1 MGDRSVFYKT
11 IGVNT
16 EDEEDKNDGKRGD
29 RSVFYSTVQ
38 EDKKQTP
45 EPASAS
51 DYDSLILPTPQ
62 QWAERTPAAKPA
74 ATAPSYTPLIMRM
87 ADKAEEARK
96 MEEIG
101 QKAPG
106 VGKATPGAAGGGG
119 RGKTTAEDVAR
130 MEAEKKAAERYAA
143 AMQPT
148 SDMYLNK
155 TTAELADYQQKE
167 ANRARA
173 KAEELSEKI
182 EKSPIEQQREKTE
195 QARRELRALAY
206 SNNTPEGLKKYEDK
220 LEEFNEENEKLH
232 EMGGRF
238 GLKEDAQTAAENLGA
253 GVLGSIKGI
262 INAAGYAGQEMTR
275 GQLMEQQSVMSGLP
289 GQQEIADRSAK
300 TLQEVK
306 DRGLQ
311 SWADPTLNGIGKVG
325 KFLVERP
332 AQAEAEQTAE
342 MWRRAGREDRAKEM
356 DETAKALKSAD
367 GKPLADT
374 VNQFMQTAAQHAQAS
389 GKVASALAQTANG
402 VGGMVPSILSNV
414 AAPGSGLWVMAA
426 QAAGN
431 ATEEALAAGAQDE
444 KAVLYGGAVAAVEVL
459 TEKMFG
465 GIPGL
470 NVGSLDDAV
479 ENLIKKNIGSE
490 AAQRAVLFLVDAL
503 GEGAEEFISEFAD
516 WGLNK
521 WLVGSD
527 KRSFDEVRK
536 DAWYSAFI
544 GALTSVAMSGPVELF
559 KSMSPRQVAQKVAQE
574 MDARLETERK
584 AEALKL
590 PEVQQ
595 ATENAAQGR
604 TAEELALP
612 AVPARVENPGLVR
625 DAELRRAGLTS
636 REQRTLDALGK
647 VIGVE
652 IRFTDTLGGNLRNGK
667 YENGVITLARDA
679 VDPVMSTVVH
689 ETIHHIR
696 DAAPKA
702 YGTLQNF
709 VRENMSDRMY
719 GLNTAVREELYGQNT
734 DISEEVVADA
744 FGRIMADADLAQRF
758 VTENRTAAQ
767 KIADALHDLLVKVQ
781 RYITGNTAKTLTDDQ
796 RAAFVELQE
805 HLGTMLNQY
814 EAAARAAG
822 ESETRADR
830 GARWSYGD
838 VNTENTDASELNQG
852 NAYSYDALIK
862 KDPVRV
868 VPIQSREIPTREKRI
883 NANALTAE
891 ARAKAPLIVYQA
903 EDGATSEQRYVYVPD
918 LGANVLFST
927 KGVLHG
933 AVGNIANTSTRTTAE
948 ITPDLAEIL
957 QNSIKVNERGPR
969 ENPKRGDG
977 EYSHILIGAA
987 QNEKGDVYII
997 RSQINHFADNKSVL
1011 ESMEIYDVLKGA
1023 KAKKMESE
1031 VMRTVG
1037 IEMPKPN
1044 ANTTDSYY
1052 SVADLLSLV
1061 KENYPEILPDSVL
1074 DHFGLDK
1081 SIKDK
1086 SYRYSISDRGVL
1098 ARIADQYGPISP
1110 DNANLD
1116 ALRLPTAEEWR
1127 DRDATATQPEET
1139 QTGPGQLPTAEEWK
1153 NRGTEPQPV
1162 EMETEEPAAT
1172 PGEPAAPEG
1181 PVTPEEMSDGGRSVN
1196 GYAASPGLRKLGVK
1210 IAEPITDTIGA
1221 DVLVSQAQKAK
1232 AAERALNKAIKKL
1245 APTKA
1250 EKALA
1255 QGLADGTYTEGN
1267 GILYGKD
1274 GAPIR
1279 DVNMNKVRELAEY
1292 YRQKNQYKRDRIAE
1306 QRRTNRDRETAID
1319 EDLLKYADNFKKM
1332 SALRL
1337 NLNTMK
1343 RNMLAWAGQTLGA
1356 KINQHLFDPVTQ
1368 NSAER
1373 IRFVNRMLDRVREFH
1388 LTKAESEMVQ
1398 RVIEGTAVQDQVSKL
1413 TEDARRRVNAAA
1425 ESNDLNLTAAEYN
1438 LPAEEKKLAQRYHD
1452 WLQTQAQLKNMDAD
1466 KINAAAKAY
1475 SDAYSDFYTAI
1486 NEFLVMHGY
1495 EPIGFIQG
1503 YAPHLQPD
1511 NVQSTLGK
1519 VMSIFG
1525 LDAEVS
1531 ALPTDIAGQTENYK
1545 PGKQWN
1551 PYFQHRAGADS
1562 MIDAVAGYESYV
1574 NYLSNVL
1581 YHTDDIQKL
1590 RTFIRTLRGMYA
1602 SEEIREKL
1610 DQAKWIKGQGAE
1622 EKADF
1627 LRINK
1632 MIDEGT
1638 QLTPEM
1644 ANDLIDK
1651 YVDGL
1656 YDSIENKTKHGDVA
1670 SVLEDY
1676 TNKLAGK
1683 QTKLDRAVESFFGRR
1698 NINFGNALSRIF
1710 GESAVV
1716 GNLSSA
1722 LNQLSQLPAV
1732 QAEVGNK
1739 YVLQAIGDIIR
1750 GNAANMDQESD
1761 FLTGKLGTDSLLAE
1775 RSWKDSDS
1783 KQRHAKVTNAMS
1795 IPFEAVD
1802 TLASRLYVRAKYL
1815 QEIENGATHEAA
1827 MKAADN
1833 FAERVVGNRI
1843 QGSRPMVFE
1852 SKNAFV
1858 KLFST
1863 FQLEVANAWAHISQ
1877 DLPAEIKAVEKSQG
1891 KAAAVQRTAAIL
1903 MRYGISAFL
1912 LNRLTDAI
1920 YGGTPAPFDLIGY
1933 VLGGIAEGK
1942 GESVNEYL
1950 IQLVSDLFG
1959 LGGDDD
1965 DDEDK
1970 EFDVGAALKETGS
1983 LLVGD
1988 MPYVRNAASMLG
2000 YGDTTL
2006 PLPSVGKTAKSL
2018 SDLIS
2023 GKGSWGDVGESALRD
2038 AATWLPGG
2046 NQAKK
2051 TAQGIETIAKQGR
2064 YNRSGN
2070 LMYPVDMSG
2079 AEGLAK
2085 AMKAGLFGPS
2095 SLGATDSYYASGDKA
2110 LSEKQTAAYEE
2121 LVKIGEDRDAVYD
2134 TIMRFRKVEDVKDSD
2149 EDGKKKRDVL
2159 RNAEMSDYSKARLY
2173 ETLFSSEGS
2182 YEKLAG
2188 LMDTGITF
2196 DDCMD
2201 ILDKYNEQKYTGE
2214 KPGIQ
2219 ASRFAQWVDQTYE
2232 PEVAEKIKEQYSY
2245 WTNVR
2250 AEPSAYEKAQA
2261 AGVDIDTAAAAMEIK
2276 NAAKGKK
2283 DENGETIDDTKKAEV
2298 IRGVDALDCSEEDK
2312 IKLLEK
2318 SGYKMDGYNRVSF
2331 FMSLSD
2337 YADAVELQ
2345 AMATGKKDDQGRTIS
2360 GSKELEVMKGVN
2372 FLNKDLTPREKTRVM
2387 QALGYDTDDAD
2398 KAPMIWDTDYTGKD
2412 YEAYYYL
2419 TGSQRQGFEKY
2430 CDWMPVQDYAKYAD
2444 SIGEFQTIKDKNGK
2458 TTVSRQDQVIEYIN
2472 ALNLTPD
2479 QKTALYVASGYNP
2492 NLTDNAFKVCPWWN
2506 RLALRSEYYP
2516 TK

>member
-16 EDEEDKNDGKRGD
+16 EDEEDKNAGKRGD

-51 DYDSLILPTPQ
+51 AYDSLILPTPQ
-62 QWAERTPAAKPA
+62 QWAERDTGTKKVPDTRAS
-74 ATAPSYTPLIMRM
+74 TLQAPSYTPLVMRM
-87 ADKAEEARK
+87 AEDMKSKDSRTDEKGVTHDNHSAMHGVMQATKDNPNPAADYYTKEKETGAQNLIMAKTPGLAEKKQELDRLRKERNEGSAAYASGDLIEAMAQWERQQETDKRIKELETELKDKGVDASDSNGVAAAHGAIWRGMSQIETPVYKGLDFINRMIHQYGLGMTPEEYESQNTVTHQLAK
-96 MEEIG
+96 HGEKNLEYWDKYTQKNQGDSKAADVANKVVSGTVAALPTALMAIMSGGTTAGISAAQGISGAGATAADLAAIG
-101 QKAPG
+101 NAAATT
-106 VGKATPGAAGGGG
+106 GKAAAAANSARLAVTEMVKDPQYWFSVLNTVGDGYEQAKADGASEDRAVLYATVNGLVNAMIEIGGGG
-119 RGKTTAEDVAR
+119 IQELPKELRSGGMSGVRAWVDSMFDEGKEEVVQGIMERGLQFLYGKNNKVFSMNDPDAIFNPKTAAQEFGMGAAVSALLGGGQIALNTGIN
-130 MEAEKKAAERYAA
+130 KAAE
-143 AMQPT
+143 
-148 SDMYLNK
+148 
-155 TTAELADYQQKE
+155 
-167 ANRARA
+167 
-173 KAEELSEKI
+173 
-182 EKSPIEQQREKTE
+182 
-195 QARRELRALAY
+195 
-206 SNNTPEGLKKYEDK
+206 KY
-220 LEEFNEENEKLH
+220 N
-232 EMGGRF
+232 
-238 GLKEDAQTAAENLGA
+238 
-253 GVLGSIKGI
+253 S
-262 INAAGYAGQEMTR
+262 
-275 GQLMEQQSVMSGLP
+275 
-289 GQQEIADRSAK
+289 
-300 TLQEVK
+300 
-306 DRGLQ
+306 
-311 SWADPTLNGIGKVG
+311 
-325 KFLVERP
+325 
-332 AQAEAEQTAE
+332 
-342 MWRRAGREDRAKEM
+342 
-356 DETAKALKSAD
+356 
-367 GKPLADT
+367 
-374 VNQFMQTAAQHAQAS
+374 
-389 GKVASALAQTANG
+389 
-402 VGGMVPSILSNV
+402 
-414 AAPGSGLWVMAA
+414 
-426 QAAGN
+426 
-431 ATEEALAAGAQDE
+431 
-444 KAVLYGGAVAAVEVL
+444 
-459 TEKMFG
+459 
-465 GIPGL
+465 
-470 NVGSLDDAV
+470 
-479 ENLIKKNIGSE
+479 
-490 AAQRAVLFLVDAL
+490 
-503 GEGAEEFISEFAD
+503 
-516 WGLNK
+516 
-521 WLVGSD
+521 
-527 KRSFDEVRK
+527 
-536 DAWYSAFI
+536 
-544 GALTSVAMSGPVELF
+544 
-559 KSMSPRQVAQKVAQE
+559 
-574 MDARLETERK
+574 
-584 AEALKL
+584 LKL

-604 TAEELALP
+604 TAENLALP

-625 DAELRRAGLTS
+625 DSELRKAGLTS

-679 VDPVMSTVVH
+679 ADPVMSTVVH

-696 DAAPKA
+696 DAAPEA

-852 NAYSYDALIK
+852 NAYSYDELIK

-891 ARAKAPLIVYQA
+891 ARAKAPRVLYQA
-903 EDGATSEQRYVYVPD
+903 QNGDLRDQRYVYVPA

-933 AVGNIANTSTRTTAE
+933 AIGNITNTAARTTAE
-948 ITPDLAEIL
+948 VTPDLAEIL
-957 QNSIKVNERGPR
+957 QNSIKINERGPR

-977 EYSHILIGAA
+977 EYAHILIGAA

-997 RSQINHFADNKSVL
+997 RSQINHFADNKTAL

-1023 KAKKMESE
+1023 KAKKTESE
-1031 VMRTVG
+1031 VMRTLG
-1037 IEMPKPN
+1037 LKKPQLL
-1044 ANTTDSYY
+1044 ANTSDSYY
-1052 SVADLLSLV
+1052 SIADLLDIV

-1086 SYRYSISDRGVL
+1086 SYRYSISDREAL

-1127 DRDATATQPEET
+1127 SRDVTAAQPAET
-1139 QTGPGQLPTAEEWK
+1139 QTDPGRLPTAEEWK

-1162 EMETEEPAAT
+1162 EMETEEPA
-1172 PGEPAAPEG
+1172 PAAPEG
-1181 PVTPEEMSDGGRSVN
+1181 PATPEEMSDGGRSVN

-1221 DVLVSQAQKAK
+1221 DVLVAQAQKAK
-1232 AAERALNKAIKKL
+1232 AAEKALNKAIKKL

-1267 GILYGKD
+1267 GVLYGKD

-1306 QRRTNRDRETAID
+1306 QRRANRDRETAID
-1319 EDLLKYADNFKKM
+1319 EDLLKNADSFKKM

-1388 LTKAESEMVQ
+1388 LSKAESEMVQ

-1438 LPAEEKKLAQRYHD
+1438 LSADEKKLAQRYHD
-1452 WLQTQAQLKNMDAD
+1452 WIQTQAQLKNMDAD
-1466 KINAAAKAY
+1466 KINAAAKEY

-1590 RTFIRTLRGMYA
+1590 RVFIRTLRGMYA

-1698 NINFGNALSRIF
+1698 NINFGNALSRVF

-1739 YVLQAIGDIIR
+1739 YVLKAIGDIIR

-1815 QEIENGATHEAA
+1815 QEVENGATHEAA
-1827 MKAADN
+1827 MKAADD

-1965 DDEDK
+1965 DDEDE

-1988 MPYVRNAASMLG
+1988 MPYIRNAASMLG

-2064 YNRSGN
+2064 YNKSGN

-2110 LSEKQTAAYEE
+2110 LTEKQTAAYEE

-2134 TIMRFRKVEDVKDSD
+2134 TIMRFRKVKDVTGSD
-2149 EDGKKKRDVL
+2149 EDGKARRDVL
-2159 RNAEMSDYSKARLY
+2159 RNADMSDYSKARLF
-2173 ETLFSSEGS
+2173 ETLFSSEGK

-2201 ILDKYNEQKYTGE
+2201 IEDKYNEQKYTGE
-2214 KPGIQ
+2214 KAGIQ
-2219 ASRFAQWVDQTYE
+2219 ASRFAEWVDQTYE

-2245 WTNVR
+2245 WTNVK

-2298 IRGVDALDCSEEDK
+2298 IRGVDSLDCSEEDK

-2398 KAPMIWDTDYTGKD
+2398 RAPMIWDTDYTGKD